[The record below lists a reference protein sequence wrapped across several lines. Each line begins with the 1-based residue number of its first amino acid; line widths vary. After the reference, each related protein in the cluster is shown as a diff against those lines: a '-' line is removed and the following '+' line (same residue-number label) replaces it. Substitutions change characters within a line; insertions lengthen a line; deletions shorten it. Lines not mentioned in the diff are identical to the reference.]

1 MALNKPKPFMT
12 VEEARA
18 AGFEFADPEREKCE
32 FCGKELDPIGV
43 EGGSGLI
50 FWISHTQCDC
60 EGSRAY
66 EEELKREQERKAE
79 RELHD
84 RFIRAGVKKRFLDA
98 KVDRPQLANY
108 LNAFNADPSIGLYIT
123 GPSRAGK
130 SYSASA
136 LAKAFVASGYSTVL
150 TTSIA
155 MLDDVKASFDGD
167 ARSGVSRFASCDVLI
182 IDDLGKENANS
193 WVMTTL
199 FQIINE
205 RYESMRP
212 TIVTTQYS
220 LEELRRR
227 MSRSGEKES
236 AIAITERLRET
247 CRLMTLPRR
256 ANVDLMKPDRS
267 EP

>member
-1 MALNKPKPFMT
+1 MAQKEPKPFMT
-12 VEEARA
+12 VTEARD
-18 AGFEFADPEREKCE
+18 AGFQFTEPEREKCE
-32 FCGKELDPIGV
+32 FCGRELEPIGV
-43 EGGSGLI
+43 EGGSGTI
-50 FWISHTQCDC
+50 FWISRTQCDC
-60 EGSRAY
+60 EGARAY
-66 EEELKREQERKAE
+66 EEQIKLEQEKKAE
-79 RELHD
+79 RELQAS
-84 RFIRAGVKKRFLDA
+84 FLRAGVKKRFLDA
-98 KVDRPQLANY
+98 KIDRPQLANY
-108 LNAFNADPSIGLYIT
+108 LNSFNEDPSIGLYIT

-130 SYSASA
+130 SHSASA
-136 LAKAFVASGYSTVL
+136 LAKAFVASGYSTLL

-155 MLDDVKASFDGD
+155 LLDDVKASFDGD
-167 ARSGVSRFASCDVLI
+167 ARSGVSRFASRDVLI

-220 LEELRRR
+220 PDELCRR

-236 AIAITERLRET
+236 AIAITERLKET
-247 CRLMTLPRR
+247 CLLMTLPKRT
-256 ANVDLMKPDRS
+256 NVNLMKRDRS